1 MITVLHVIWHED
13 SDIKDFSVIFK
24 QKTLNEKMKKKQPSN
39 NCMHSYVF
47 WPSYRAYLLLKF
59 SVVMIILFKSFPQ
72 NKLNPQILHAEKQ
85 TKQRSNISIFL
96 VSTFNGHVLLNIS
109 IFLV

>member
-1 MITVLHVIWHED
+1 MITLLYVIWHED

-24 QKTLNEKMKKKQPSN
+24 QKTKKQPKI

-59 SVVMIILFKSFPQ
+59 SCLCGYVYI
-72 NKLNPQILHAEKQ
+72 
-85 TKQRSNISIFL
+85 
-96 VSTFNGHVLLNIS
+96 
-109 IFLV
+109 